1 MPVTAAAV
9 VLAAAQVVS
18 FRTADGWKLEASYR
32 PAKEGRATVVLI
44 HGVAASRLEW
54 DPLPNRLAEKGVGTL
69 AVDLRGHGGSTAGP
83 KGPADFNGFTKP
95 DSWTKMTEDLRAAAF
110 WLRKQGV
117 PDAKIAF
124 GGASIGAN
132 LASRVAADR
141 PATPFL
147 LLLSPADDY
156 RGVKLA
162 ARRGLKTFAAASLT
176 DPRALDA
183 VDALEKGKYAET
195 ATAAR
200 GHGAQMFED
209 PKFVDKLVAWTAD
222 AAGGK

>member
-9 VLAAAQVVS
+9 VLAAAQIVS

-32 PAKEGRATVVLI
+32 PAKAGRATIVLI
-44 HGVAASRLEW
+44 HGVAASRQEW
-54 DPLPNRLAEKGVGTL
+54 EPLTKRLQEKGVGTL

-83 KGPADFNGFTKP
+83 KGPADFNGFTKA
-95 DSWTKMTEDLRAAAF
+95 DSWTKMTEDLRSAAF
-110 WLRKQGV
+110 WLKKQGV
-117 PDAKIAF
+117 KDSMIAF

-132 LASRVAADR
+132 LASQVAAER
-141 PATPFL
+141 TKTPFL

-156 RGVKLA
+156 RGVRLA
-162 ARRGLKTFAAASLT
+162 VRPGLKTLAAASLT

-183 VDALEKGKYAET
+183 VNALEKGKYAQT
-195 ATAAR
+195 VTAAR

-209 PKFVDKLVAWTAD
+209 PKVLDKLVDWCAS
-222 AAGGK
+222 AAR

>member
-18 FRTADGWKLEASYR
+18 FRTADGWMIGAAYR
-32 PAKEGRATVVLI
+32 PAKTGHATIILI

-54 DPLPNRLAEKGVGTL
+54 EPLAKRLQEKGVGTL

-83 KGPADFNGFTKP
+83 QGVTDFNGFTKP
-95 DSWTKMTEDLRAAAF
+95 DSWTVMNEDLRAAAF
-110 WLRKQGV
+110 WLKKQGV
-117 PDAKIAF
+117 KDDRIAF

-132 LASRVAADR
+132 LASQVAAER
-141 PATPFL
+141 PKTPFL

-156 RGVKLA
+156 RGVKLVV
-162 ARRGLKTFAAASLT
+162 RKGLKTLAAASLT

-183 VDALEKGKYAET
+183 VNALEKGGYART
-195 ATAAR
+195 ITAAR

-209 PKFVDKLVAWTAD
+209 AKILDKLVDWCAS
-222 AAGGK
+222 AAK